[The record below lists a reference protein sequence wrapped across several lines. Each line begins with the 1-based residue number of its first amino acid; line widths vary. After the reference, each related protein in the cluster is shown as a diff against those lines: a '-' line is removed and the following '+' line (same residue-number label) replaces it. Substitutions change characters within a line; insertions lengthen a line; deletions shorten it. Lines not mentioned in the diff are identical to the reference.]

1 MSQEN
6 VEFVRSIYA
15 DWERGDFTRTDWADP
30 EIEFVIA
37 DGPDPKSLRGVA
49 AMAVGWREFLAAW
62 TGYGVVADEYL
73 ELSNARVLVS
83 LHATGQGKTSGI
95 ELGQAAEKGGAN
107 VHDLRGGK
115 MTRLAIYFDRDRAL
129 VDLGIEE

>member
-1 MSQEN
+1 MSEN
-6 VEFVRSIYA
+6 LDLVRSIYA

-37 DGPDPKSLRGVA
+37 DGPDPRSLKGVA
-49 AMAVGWREFLAAW
+49 AMSAGWREFLAAW
-62 TGYGVVADEYL
+62 TGYGVVADDYL
-73 ELSNARVLVS
+73 QLSDGRVLVS

-95 ELGQAAEKGGAN
+95 HLGRAAEKGGAN

-115 MTRLAIYFDRDRAL
+115 LTRLAIYFDRDRAL
-129 VDLGIEE
+129 ADLGLAE